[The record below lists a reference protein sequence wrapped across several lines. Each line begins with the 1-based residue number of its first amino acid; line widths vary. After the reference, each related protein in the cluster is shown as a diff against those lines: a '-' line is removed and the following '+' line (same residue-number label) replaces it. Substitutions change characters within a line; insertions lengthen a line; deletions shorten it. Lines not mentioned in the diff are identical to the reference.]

1 MFSNPFKKK
10 KEPEY
15 DVTNLSVLDLD
26 TGFIFDYDMKS
37 WVVQETY
44 EYDWGN
50 NNYSNEYKVHS
61 GDETAFLSVEDDGDI
76 NLSMVKSIKL
86 RTIEED
92 ISDEITKNKKP
103 PKTIHY
109 QNESYFLE
117 NDSAGYFRDT
127 TKKTEDWEEL
137 ITWEYYNE
145 AEDKIVCF
153 TQWDEHNIDAA
164 AGKVIEVHQITDII
178 PGEK

>member
-15 DVTNLSVLDLD
+15 DVTNLSVNDLD

-37 WVVQETY
+37 WVVEETY

-50 NNYSNEYKVHS
+50 NNFSKEFKVNS
-61 GDETAFLSVEDDGDI
+61 GDEVAFLSVEDDGNI
-76 NLSMVKSIKL
+76 NLSLVQSIKL
-86 RTIEED
+86 KTIEED
-92 ISDEITKNKKP
+92 ISDEISKQEKP

-109 QNESYFLE
+109 QKESYYLE

-137 ITWEYYNE
+137 ISWEYFNE
-145 AEDKIVCF
+145 DENKIVSI
-153 TQWDEHNIDAA
+153 TQWDEHTIDAS
-164 AGKVIEVHQITDII
+164 AGVVIQAHQISDII
-178 PGEK
+178 PGN

>member
-10 KEPEY
+10 KEVEY
-15 DVTNLSVLDLD
+15 DVTNLSVRDLN

-37 WVVQETY
+37 WAVEETY

-50 NNYSNEYKVHS
+50 NNFSKEYKVNS
-61 GDETAFLSVEDDGDI
+61 GDDVAFLSVEDDGNI
-76 NLSMVKSIKL
+76 NMSMVKSIKM

-92 ISDEITKNKKP
+92 IADEISKNQKP

-109 QNESYFLE
+109 EKESYFLE

-145 AEDKIVCF
+145 TEEKVVCF
-153 TQWDEHNIDAA
+153 TQWDEHNIDAS
-164 AGKVIEVHQITDII
+164 AGLVIKEHQISDII
-178 PGEK
+178 PGGK